1 MATGDIR
8 AQLEL
13 FGLDEA
19 LRLADA
25 AGATRA
31 ERARLRR
38 RVEVAA
44 EIMSEPPGADEL
56 GFLHSGLC
64 QCYLPRTRPA
74 QNSDAWARRTG
85 RFRLL
90 VEPGTLRS
98 DEGGADGGRWLP
110 ASAANYVGVPFGTK
124 ARLLMFYLQREGVRS
139 QTVPMGSSMSGWMR
153 TMGLRV
159 IGGERGT
166 IAPLREQ
173 ALRLASCHFTLEW
186 DSSDG
191 TRAGLRRFR
200 IASGMESIGEAGG
213 RWPEAVELSR
223 EFRDHLRSHAVPLDS
238 RAIAHLAGSALAL
251 DLYAFLA
258 HRLPRL
264 RERLRLSWG
273 AVTAQFG
280 TADTPPRKMA
290 QLIRDALAEV
300 QAAYPDARVEAAR
313 EGLLL
318 CPSPPSVPARTL
330 VAGGLRLIQRPGVGG
345 G

>member
-1 MATGDIR
+1 MAVVEDLR

-13 FGLDEA
+13 VGLDEA

-25 AGATRA
+25 AGATPA

-44 EIMSEPPGADEL
+44 EIMAEPPGADEL

-74 QNSDAWARRTG
+74 RNSDAWARRTG

-90 VEPGTLRS
+90 VEPDALRP
-98 DEGGADGGRWLP
+98 DDNRGDGGRWLP
-110 ASAANYVGVPFGTK
+110 ASAADYVGVPFGTK

-139 QTVPMGSSMSGWMR
+139 RTVPMGPSMSGWMR

-186 DSSDG
+186 DGDG
-191 TRAGLRRFR
+191 NRAGLRRFR

-213 RWPEAVELSR
+213 RWPEAVELSQ
-223 EFRDHLRSHAVPLDS
+223 EFHDHLRSHAVPLDS

-264 RERLRLSWG
+264 RESLRLSWA

-280 TADTPPRKMA
+280 TADIPPRKMA

-300 QAAYPDARVEAAR
+300 QAAYPEARVEAMR
-313 EGLLL
+313 EGLILRQSL
-318 CPSPPSVPARTL
+318 PSVPART
-330 VAGGLRLIQRPGVGG
+330 VMAGGLRLIPN
-345 G
+345 

>member
-1 MATGDIR
+1 MSATGDIR

-13 FGLDEA
+13 VGLDET
-19 LRLADA
+19 LRRADA
-25 AGATRA
+25 AGATPA

-44 EIMSEPPGADEL
+44 EIMSEPPGGDEL
-56 GFLHSGLC
+56 GFLHAGLC

-90 VEPGTLRS
+90 VEPGTLRPDDS
-98 DEGGADGGRWLP
+98 RGEGGHWLP
-110 ASAANYVGVPFGTK
+110 ASGAEYVGVPFGTK

-139 QTVPMGSSMSGWMR
+139 RVVPMGSSMSGWMR
-153 TMGLRV
+153 AMGLRV

-186 DSSDG
+186 NSDDG

-213 RWPEAVELSR
+213 RWPVTSVNVVE
-223 EFRDHLRSHAVPLDS
+223 F
-238 RAIAHLAGSALAL
+238 GC
-251 DLYAFLA
+251 
-258 HRLPRL
+258 RL
-264 RERLRLSWG
+264 RWPWIMRLRWKSGLARPRSG
-273 AVTAQFG
+273 AA
-280 TADTPPRKMA
+280 
-290 QLIRDALAEV
+290 
-300 QAAYPDARVEAAR
+300 
-313 EGLLL
+313 
-318 CPSPPSVPARTL
+318 
-330 VAGGLRLIQRPGVGG
+330 
-345 G
+345 

>member
-1 MATGDIR
+1 MTGGDIR

-13 FGLDEA
+13 VGLDEA

-25 AGATRA
+25 AGATPA
-31 ERARLRR
+31 ERNRLRR

-44 EIMSEPPGADEL
+44 EIMSVPPGADEL

-74 QNSDAWARRTG
+74 RNSDGWARRTG

-90 VEPGTLRS
+90 VEPGTLRPDDS
-98 DEGGADGGRWLP
+98 REEGGRWAP
-110 ASAANYVGVPFGTK
+110 VVEADYVGVPFGTK

-139 QTVPMGSSMSGWMR
+139 RTVPMGPSMSSWMR
-153 TMGLRV
+153 TMGLQV

-186 DSSDG
+186 DGDDG
-191 TRAGLRRFR
+191 ARAGLKRFR
-200 IASGMESIGEAGG
+200 IASGMESIGETGG
-213 RWPEAVELSR
+213 RWPKAVELSQ
-223 EFRDHLRSHAVPLDS
+223 EFYDHLRAHAVPLDT
-238 RAIAHLAGSALAL
+238 RAIAHLSGSALAL

-264 RERLRLSWG
+264 REPLRLSWR

-280 TADTPPRKMA
+280 TADTPSRKMA
-290 QLIRDALAEV
+290 QMIRDALAEV
-300 QAAYPDARVEAAR
+300 RAVYPEARVEAIR
-313 EGLLL
+313 EGLHLHH
-318 CPSPPSVPARTL
+318 SPPSVPSRTL
-330 VAGGLRLIQRPGVGG
+330 VAGGLRLVLN
-345 G
+345 

>member
-110 ASAANYVGVPFGTK
+110 ASAADYVGVPFGTK

-186 DSSDG
+186 DSNDG

-213 RWPEAVELSR
+213 RWPEAVELSQ

-330 VAGGLRLIQRPGVGG
+330 VAGGLQLIQRPGVGG

>member
-1 MATGDIR
+1 MTEAGDIR

-13 FGLDEA
+13 VGLDEA

-25 AGATRA
+25 AGATPA

-64 QCYLPRTRPA
+64 QCYLPRTRPV

-90 VEPGTLRS
+90 VEPGTLRP
-98 DEGGADGGRWLP
+98 DDKRDDGGRWLP
-110 ASAANYVGVPFGTK
+110 SSAADYVGVPFGTK

-139 QTVPMGSSMSGWMR
+139 RMVPMGSSMSGWMR

-186 DSSDG
+186 DGDDG

-200 IASGMESIGEAGG
+200 IASGMESIGETGG
-213 RWPEAVELSR
+213 RWPEAVELSQ

-273 AVTAQFG
+273 AVTVQFG

-300 QAAYPDARVEAAR
+300 QAVYPEARVEAVRA
-313 EGLLL
+313 GLLL
-318 CPSPPSVPARTL
+318 RQSPPSVPARTL
-330 VAGGLRLIQRPGVGG
+330 VTGGLQLIPTN
-345 G
+345 

>member
-1 MATGDIR
+1 MAAAEDIR

-13 FGLDEA
+13 VGLDET

-25 AGATRA
+25 AGATPA

-38 RVEVAA
+38 RVEIAA

-74 QNSDAWARRTG
+74 RNSDAWARRTG

-90 VEPGTLRS
+90 VEPGTLRPDDS
-98 DEGGADGGRWLP
+98 RGDGGRWLP
-110 ASAANYVGVPFGTK
+110 VSAADYVGVPFGTK

-139 QTVPMGSSMSGWMR
+139 RTVPMGPSMSGWMR
-153 TMGLRV
+153 SMGLQV

-186 DSSDG
+186 DGDDG

-200 IASGMESIGEAGG
+200 VALGMENIGEAGG
-213 RWPEAVELSR
+213 HWPAMVELSQ
-223 EFRDHLRSHAVPLDS
+223 EFHDHLRSHAVPLDS

-258 HRLPRL
+258 YRLPRL
-264 RERLRLSWG
+264 REPLRLSWA

-280 TADTPPRKMA
+280 TADTPPRKVA
-290 QLIRDALAEV
+290 QLIREALVEV
-300 QAAYPDARVEAAR
+300 RAVYPEARVEAVR
-313 EGLLL
+313 EGLILRQ
-318 CPSPPSVPARTL
+318 SPPSVPARTL
-330 VAGGLRLIQRPGVGG
+330 VAGGLRLIRG
-345 G
+345 

>member
-1 MATGDIR
+1 MAGCDIK

-13 FGLDEA
+13 VGLDEA

-25 AGATRA
+25 AGGTPA
-31 ERARLRR
+31 ERTRLRR

-44 EIMSEPPGADEL
+44 EIMSVPPGADEL

-90 VEPGTLRS
+90 VEPGTLRPDDS
-98 DEGGADGGRWLP
+98 HSTGGRWLP
-110 ASAANYVGVPFGTK
+110 TSGTDYVGVPFGTK

-139 QTVPMGSSMSGWMR
+139 RTVPMGSSMSGWMR

-186 DSSDG
+186 DGNNG
-191 TRAGLRRFR
+191 TRGGLRRFR

-213 RWPEAVELSR
+213 RWPEAVELSQ

-238 RAIAHLAGSALAL
+238 RAIAHLSGSALAL

-264 RERLRLSWG
+264 RERLRLSWST
-273 AVTAQFG
+273 VTTQFG
-280 TADTPPRKMA
+280 TTDTPPRKMA
-290 QLIRDALAEV
+290 QLIRDALVEV
-300 QAAYPDARVEAAR
+300 QAVYPDARVEAVR

-318 CPSPPSVPARTL
+318 QQSPPSVPARTL
-330 VAGGLRLIQRPGVGG
+330 VAGGLQLISSNGG
-345 G
+345 TA